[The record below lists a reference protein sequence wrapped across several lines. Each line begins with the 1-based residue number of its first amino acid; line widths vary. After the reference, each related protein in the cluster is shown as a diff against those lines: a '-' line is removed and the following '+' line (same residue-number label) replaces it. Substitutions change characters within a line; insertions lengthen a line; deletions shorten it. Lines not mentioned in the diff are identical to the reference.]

1 VRVPRLIMTI
11 AVLSCSLTHHLKHN
25 GLKQC
30 HPGVP
35 AVAQWTENLTAVAQ
49 VAAEVWVPSPAWLK
63 DPAWP
68 QLQHKLEVAAVALT
82 QSLAQELP

>member
-1 VRVPRLIMTI
+1 MTRG
-11 AVLSCSLTHHLKHN
+11 APTLA
-25 GLKQC
+25 QC
-30 HPGVP
+30 IR
-35 AVAQWTENLTAVAQ
+35 NLTAVAQ